1 MLTCRL
7 VLNLRRVPRDSDQR
21 VSRSIGVGQQQSVVP
36 QMQFAA
42 RPFLGNIGAP
52 LREDGDSL
60 GDETEGDASEELE
73 LISVEQRS
81 GKMGLVEIRQNLT

>member
-1 MLTCRL
+1 
-7 VLNLRRVPRDSDQR
+7 
-21 VSRSIGVGQQQSVVP
+21 
-36 QMQFAA
+36 MQFAA

-73 LISVEQRS
+73 LISVELRS
-81 GKMGLVEIRQNLT
+81 GKMGLVENQTESNMILAGLLSRESL